1 MVKNPMREQF
11 IIVHHNILSS
21 GLSATAIAVY
31 LHLSAT
37 DELDIHKIL
46 SQLNITYEE
55 FDEAMCS
62 LGSNRWFTQDL
73 DGTMTINVNP
83 FN

>member
-1 MVKNPMREQF
+1 MREQF
-11 IIVHHNILSS
+11 IIVHHDILSS

-37 DELDIHKIL
+37 DKLDIQKII

-62 LGSNRWFTQDL
+62 LGANLWFTQDL
-73 DGTMTINVNP
+73 EGIIIINNNP
-83 FN
+83 FKD

>member
-1 MVKNPMREQF
+1 MREQF

-21 GLSATAIAVY
+21 GLSTTAIAVY

-37 DELDIHKIL
+37 DKLDIHKII

-62 LGSNRWFTQDL
+62 LGANRWFTQDL